1 VTKGQDWLAEKFE
14 ENRGR
19 LRGVAYRMLGSA
31 GEADDAV
38 QEAWL
43 RLSRSDAGAIENLG
57 GWLTTVVARV
67 CLDMLRSRTS
77 RREESLSAH
86 ATDVPPT
93 SVVSKKIDP
102 EQEAVLADS
111 VGLALLVVLDRL
123 DPAERLAF
131 VLHDLFGSSFD
142 EIAEVVGRTPEAT
155 RQLASRARR
164 RVQGAPPTPPAELTQ
179 QRKVIDKFL
188 AALRAAD
195 FDALV
200 AVLDPDVAVHVDETA
215 ATPGIPKESHG
226 AAAWAKEGIKA
237 ARGARFARPV
247 LVDGNVG
254 VVIAPRG
261 RLFRILRFTF
271 ANGKITSIE
280 VVGDSKVLQSIELA
294 VAPE

>member
-1 VTKGQDWLAEKFE
+1 MTREQDFLAEKFE
-14 ENRGR
+14 ENRGH
-19 LRGVAYRMLGSA
+19 LKAVAYRMLGSA

-43 RLSRSDAGAIENLG
+43 RLSRSDATAIDNLG

-67 CLDMLRSRTS
+67 CLDMLRSRNS
-77 RREESLSAH
+77 RREESLSA
-86 ATDVPPT
+86 ATPNSPPV

-102 EQEAVLADS
+102 EQEAVMADS

-142 EIAEVVGRTPEAT
+142 EIAEVVGRTAEAT

-164 RVQGAPPTPPAELTQ
+164 RVQGAPPTPGAELAH
-179 QRKVIDKFL
+179 QRKLVDAFI
-188 AALRAAD
+188 AALRTAD

-200 AVLDPDVAVHVDETA
+200 AVLDPDLSVRLDEASSLPGVARET
-215 ATPGIPKESHG
+215 HG
-226 AAAWAKEGIKA
+226 AAAWAREGIKA
-237 ARGARFARPV
+237 ARGARAARPV
-247 LVDGNVG
+247 LIDGNVG
-254 VVIAPRG
+254 IVVAPGG
-261 RLFRILRFTF
+261 RLFRVLRFSF
-271 ANGKITSIE
+271 ANDKIAAIE
-280 VVGDSKVLQSIELA
+280 VLGDPNVIKNLDLS